1 MPSAPT
7 RPRRGS
13 PPRSAAN
20 RPASGRGW
28 VTLIVLALAAVV
40 VSVGPGTIRELVS
53 GVTFV
58 RPPAA
63 SIPAPILHTEPALQA
78 GVDGVSAAFSHGRLA
93 LAIVDLQ
100 SGATASVDAERALPA
115 ASLFKLPILLEVLTE
130 EEAGRL
136 DPDLRLAIR
145 AEGWTD
151 GSGVLQGRVG
161 DQLAV
166 RELTRLMIQQSDNIA
181 ALVLM
186 DAVGLE
192 SVNGMAER
200 LGMRATRLVDHR
212 AGEPG
217 DHTTSAGDMAHLLT
231 GLATGQLVSQRVAEQ
246 ALSLLEL
253 RQSVSW
259 LGDDLPFWVK
269 VAHKWG
275 DLPEAR
281 NDAGIVFTPRGS
293 YAIAVL
299 TENGLPDESARAI
312 ARISRVVY
320 DYLGNH

>member
-1 MPSAPT
+1 
-7 RPRRGS
+7 
-13 PPRSAAN
+13 
-20 RPASGRGW
+20 
-28 VTLIVLALAAVV
+28 
-40 VSVGPGTIRELVS
+40 
-53 GVTFV
+53 
-58 RPPAA
+58 
-63 SIPAPILHTEPALQA
+63 
-78 GVDGVSAAFSHGRLA
+78 
-93 LAIVDLQ
+93 
-100 SGATASVDAERALPA
+100 
-115 ASLFKLPILLEVLTE
+115 
-130 EEAGRL
+130 
-136 DPDLRLAIR
+136 
-145 AEGWTD
+145 
-151 GSGVLQGRVG
+151 
-161 DQLAV
+161 
-166 RELTRLMIQQSDNIA
+166 
-181 ALVLM
+181 
-186 DAVGLE
+186 
-192 SVNGMAER
+192 
-200 LGMRATRLVDHR
+200 
-212 AGEPG
+212 
-217 DHTTSAGDMAHLLT
+217 MAHLLT

>member
-1 MPSAPT
+1 M
-7 RPRRGS
+7 
-13 PPRSAAN
+13 
-20 RPASGRGW
+20 
-28 VTLIVLALAAVV
+28 AAVV

-130 EEAGRL
+130 QEAGRL
-136 DPDLRLAIR
+136 DPDLCLAIR
-145 AEGWTD
+145 AEDWTD

-200 LGMRATRLVDHR
+200 LGMRATRSDDVVLDDVAIPSPYAVDVRTPEEWR
-212 AGEPG
+212 AAPPTPHSAVG
-217 DHTTSAGDMAHLLT
+217 DVRPTRRRTM
-231 GLATGQLVSQRVAEQ
+231 
-246 ALSLLEL
+246 
-253 RQSVSW
+253 
-259 LGDDLPFWVK
+259 P
-269 VAHKWG
+269 
-275 DLPEAR
+275 PM
-281 NDAGIVFTPRGS
+281 
-293 YAIAVL
+293 
-299 TENGLPDESARAI
+299 
-312 ARISRVVY
+312 
-320 DYLGNH
+320 